1 MADKYTKDTKLEKV
15 LRSKEASAVISKYR
29 IPCLNCPMA
38 VYEAGM
44 LTLGQIA
51 GNYGIDLESMLKE
64 LNNN

>member
-1 MADKYTKDTKLEKV
+1 MTDKYTKDTKLEEV
-15 LRSKEASAVISKYR
+15 LRSKAASAVISKYR

-38 VYEAGM
+38 IYEAGK

-51 GNYGIDLESMLKE
+51 GNYGIDLKSMLRE